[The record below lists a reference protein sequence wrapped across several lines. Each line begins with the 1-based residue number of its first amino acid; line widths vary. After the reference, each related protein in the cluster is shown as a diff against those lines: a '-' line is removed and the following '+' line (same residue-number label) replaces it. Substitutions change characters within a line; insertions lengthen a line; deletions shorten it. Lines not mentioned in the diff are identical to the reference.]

1 MNYSNRSKRK
11 NKAFKRRRIITIGV
25 AALIVI
31 LGAGTYA
38 FAHHKS
44 EADLENNK
52 KVQAKQEEV
61 KKPEPT
67 DVIPGQNI
75 IYAADKYAVPANDV
89 YDMIETRN
97 KVNDEKEVFLTFDD
111 GPSENTS
118 KILKILKENDVHA
131 TFFIMGNQLKESEEN
146 KQLLKE
152 ELLDGNAIANHTVS
166 HNYHKLYPGN
176 SVSVPVFMK
185 ELNENNEMMKEI
197 LGKDFSTRVIR
208 MPGGYMSRKYY
219 RDSHLKALNEDFKKE
234 GIISI
239 DWNAETGDATGNN
252 LPVSTLIN
260 GARKSTKGSLKHIVL
275 LMHDAAAKK
284 TTVDALQEVIK
295 IYKDAGYKFKVIKNA
310 PMSYFESK
318 DNIDKNNDNKNSK
331 ENENINK

>member
-1 MNYSNRSKRK
+1 MNYSSRNKR
-11 NKAFKRRRIITIGV
+11 NKTMQKRRRRAITIGV

-44 EADLENNK
+44 EADTANAK
-52 KVQAKQEEV
+52 KAQAKQEEV

-67 DVIPGQNI
+67 DIIPGQNI

-131 TFFIMGNQLKESEEN
+131 TFFIMGNQLKEDEEN
-146 KQLLKE
+146 KKLLKD
-152 ELLDGNAIANHTVS
+152 ELLEGNAIANHTVS
-166 HNYHKLYPGN
+166 HEYRKLYPGN

-185 ELNENNEMMKEI
+185 ELNENNEMMKQI
-197 LGKDFSTRVIR
+197 LGQDFNTRVIR
-208 MPGGYMSRKYY
+208 MPGGYMSRKHYN
-219 RDSHLKALNEDFKKE
+219 DPHLKALNAAFKKE

-252 LPVSTLIN
+252 LPVSTLIS
-260 GARKSTKGSLKHIVL
+260 GARKSIKGNPNHIIL

-284 TTVDALQEVIK
+284 TTVEALPEVIK
-295 IYKDAGYKFKVIKNA
+295 IYKDAGYSFKVIKNA

-318 DNIDKNNDNKNSK
+318 Q
-331 ENENINK
+331 